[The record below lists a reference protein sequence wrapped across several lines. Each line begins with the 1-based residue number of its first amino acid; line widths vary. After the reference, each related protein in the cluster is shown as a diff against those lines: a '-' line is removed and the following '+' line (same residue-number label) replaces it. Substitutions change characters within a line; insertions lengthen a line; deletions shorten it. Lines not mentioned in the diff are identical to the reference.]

1 MNSDKEQDNPPQNTK
16 DISPS
21 QNNAKDDSSNQNDTK
36 VKRKRDTTNRR
47 NNIKWKRKR
56 IMYIQEINRLKQEK
70 QDAFDTKPMKSAL
83 PDNWLDAAF
92 DKSAHKSFLH
102 LRFPLPWI
110 EKSFDM
116 AHGLKPNRY
125 NDDDDADRD
134 VNTRLWHVTDVPQRP
149 SFLDFL
155 LKCASFKLKQTEHH
169 GDIDRGGHFENV
181 GICAK
186 TQCLSDRIQV
196 SDHDSS
202 SGGSSSANGED
213 SSYCSSRSSSSSSSS
228 DDDTTDDNSAA
239 AAANTLKQLQKQH
252 KKNLPSTKTVPKWVG
267 NQQDKEMH
275 QTECQQMHLALDET
289 AAVALGILTEEV
301 MVSSLLSLARRH
313 VALCR
318 NTTYNGGSRSSSLSM
333 FVSTDTDRIGVKCI
347 SKMTLPAHE
356 AIVDMIQDE
365 CYTTTPSQDTNLQT
379 CCIPSSQP
387 PSVTSSQ
394 TSCHAFLP
402 TVEELL
408 LHHSNKETVTEMQK
422 QRLKLD
428 YRKKWRRRNNYSRDF
443 LQDNHDLFRLFVG
456 DYNVKKKD
464 KSSMLDEIQTE
475 LERIITGGSELSVS
489 SHTGE
494 YPIPMIFTS
503 FKHDDPKEEM

>member
-1 MNSDKEQDNPPQNTK
+1 MNSDKETDNPPQNTK
-16 DISPS
+16 DASPS
-21 QNNAKDDSSNQNDTK
+21 QNNANDDSSNQNDTG

-47 NNIKWKRKR
+47 NNMKWKRKR

-92 DKSAHKSFLH
+92 DKRAHESFLH

-125 NDDDDADRD
+125 NDDDDDDADRD
-134 VNTRLWHVTDVPQRP
+134 MNTRLWHVTDEPQRP

-155 LKCASFKLKQTEHH
+155 LKCASFKLKQTELH
-169 GDIDRGGHFENV
+169 GDIDKGGHFENV

-196 SDHDSS
+196 SD
-202 SGGSSSANGED
+202 
-213 SSYCSSRSSSSSSSS
+213 SSYCSSSSSSSS
-228 DDDTTDDNSAA
+228 SASDDDDTLEDNSAA
-239 AAANTLKQLQKQH
+239 AAANTLKQLQKQQ

-275 QTECQQMHLALDET
+275 QTECQQMYLALDET

-318 NTTYNGGSRSSSLSM
+318 NTTYNGGSRSSSLSV
-333 FVSTDTDRIGVKCI
+333 FESTDADRIGVKYI

-365 CYTTTPSQDTNLQT
+365 CSTTTPSHDTNIQT

-402 TVEELL
+402 TVKELL
-408 LHHSNKETVTEMQK
+408 YHHSNKETVTEMQN
-422 QRLKLD
+422 QRLKLEL
-428 YRKKWRRRNNYSRDF
+428 RKKWRIRNNYSWDF
-443 LQDNHDLFRLFVG
+443 LQDNHDLFRLFVD
-456 DYNVKKKD
+456 DYYNGKKKD

-489 SHTGE
+489 SHTSE
-494 YPIPMIFTS
+494 YPIPMIFAS
-503 FKHDDPKEEM
+503 FKHDDPKGDM